1 MLKWR
6 RFALQTHLTFDRPNP
21 IINIALQTNMLF
33 STSVDTA
40 VTKRSFLPI
49 FVATLVHVWRTGP
62 RLHQQTKQAFFAP
75 WQKNGRIKTL
85 AIIVL
90 LSSLQ
95 GCESLL
101 KKPSP
106 EVVAEPTPQPV
117 KERLPSAAPMLD
129 ASKVEMQYAQSTLN
143 KLGFNAGPVDGIW
156 GPRSARAIRA
166 FESKYGLKSAK
177 GLLSK
182 LNLYVLEKVS
192 NTARTN
198 AAPKPRTFSGN
209 TSGGIAAKLDQNVLQ
224 TKSPQLIILDQSYQM
239 LAKPNPFSEQLS
251 ELAIGTGIY
260 VISLQEGWYEV
271 ESENQQRGYI
281 KAD

>member
-1 MLKWR
+1 
-6 RFALQTHLTFDRPNP
+6 
-21 IINIALQTNMLF
+21 MLF
-33 STSVDTA
+33 PTSVDTPA
-40 VTKRSFLPI
+40 TKRSFLPR
-49 FVATLVHVWRTGP
+49 FVTILVHVWRAGP
-62 RLHQQTKQAFFAP
+62 RLHQQTKRAFCAP
-75 WQKNGRIKTL
+75 LQLNGRIKTL

-90 LSSLQ
+90 LTSLQ
-95 GCESLL
+95 GCEYLL

-106 EVVAEPTPQPV
+106 EVVAEPPPQPV

-166 FESKYGLKSAK
+166 FESKYGLKTAK

-198 AAPKPRTFSGN
+198 AAPKPRTFTGN
-209 TSGGIAAKLDQNVLQ
+209 TSRGIAAKLDQSVPLA
-224 TKSPQLIILDQSYQM
+224 KSPQLIILDQSYQM

-251 ELAIGTGIY
+251 ELAVGTGIY